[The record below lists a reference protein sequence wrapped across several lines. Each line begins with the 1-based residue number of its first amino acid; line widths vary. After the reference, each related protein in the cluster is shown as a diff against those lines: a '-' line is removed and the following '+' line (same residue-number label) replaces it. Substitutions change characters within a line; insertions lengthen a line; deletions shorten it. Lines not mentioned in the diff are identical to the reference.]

1 VGKEKSDENTSTGET
16 RALGRGRRRNRVVGG
31 PCVRLAWTSTGTT
44 LEIATAQADK
54 AVVAALGPICAEK
67 FNAQTDAAAKRV
79 ALNDTRSWKRREVFA
94 KEWVTLPGGPSPNS
108 DLIDVCSDLVLK
120 PQTALKW

>member
-1 VGKEKSDENTSTGET
+1 MNIPPKVKH
-16 RALGRGRRRNRVVGG
+16 ALWGAAGGAIVWWVV
-31 PCVRLAWTSTGTT
+31 LAFGFGWTSAGTT
-44 LEIATAQADK
+44 LEIATAQAEK

-94 KEWVTLPGGPSPNS
+94 KEWVTLLGGSSPNS

-120 PQTALKW
+120 PQTALKQ